1 MEKVLHKLPC
11 LWKRGNAATSR
22 GYTPTQPGMKYK
34 LRFPFY
40 LNQFVVRRQ
49 IGWRG
54 DTPHQPP
61 RVIEK
66 GDTGTGVQH
75 YYTNTPC

>member
-1 MEKVLHKLPC
+1 MKCHAYGKGAMPPLPVV
-11 LWKRGNAATSR
+11 AA
-22 GYTPTQPGMKYK
+22 PTQPGMKYK
-34 LRFPFY
+34 LPLLFEPICGAKTNR
-40 LNQFVVRRQ
+40 LES
-49 IGWRG
+49 

>member
-1 MEKVLHKLPC
+1 MKCHAYGKGAMPPLPVV
-11 LWKRGNAATSR
+11 AA
-22 GYTPTQPGMKYK
+22 PTQPGMKYK

-40 LNQFVVRRQ
+40 LNQFVVWRQ